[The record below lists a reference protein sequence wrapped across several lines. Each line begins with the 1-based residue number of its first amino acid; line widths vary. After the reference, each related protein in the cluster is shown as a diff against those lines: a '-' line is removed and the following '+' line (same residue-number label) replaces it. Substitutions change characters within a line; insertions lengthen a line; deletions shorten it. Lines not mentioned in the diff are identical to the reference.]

1 MMPSDFVDRD
11 GTTKS
16 FDLDNVYEIVRGFS
30 GKCKGWTSLVVYE
43 PTHDVFIELRS
54 SPPDIR
60 GNSKDEA
67 EEVLSAYIAKSYGLG
82 DGEIAVARLKPTEWR
97 LVDLR

>member
-1 MMPSDFVDRD
+1 MMPGDFVAID
-11 GTTKS
+11 GTTKY
-16 FDLDNVYEIVRGFS
+16 FDLDNVYDIVRGFS
-30 GKCKGWTSLVVYE
+30 GKRKGWTSLVVYE

-60 GNSKDEA
+60 GNSMGEA
-67 EEVLSAYIAKSYGLG
+67 EEVLPAYIAKFYGLG
-82 DGEIAVARLKPTEWR
+82 NDEITAARSKPTEWK

>member
-1 MMPSDFVDRD
+1 MMPGDFIAID

-16 FDLDNVYEIVRGFS
+16 FDLDNVYRIVRGFS
-30 GKCKGWTSLVVYE
+30 GKCKGWTSSVVYE

-67 EEVLSAYIAKSYGLG
+67 EEVLPAYIVKLYGLG
-82 DGEIAVARLKPTEWR
+82 DSEIALARSKPTEWKM
-97 LVDLR
+97 VDLR